1 MLIPKKILN
10 NSNNKAAL
18 YMILGGFT
26 FATMGALT
34 HALGSRIDWIVIAF
48 FRMFLTFA
56 FITTVLS
63 RERKF
68 PFILNNPLLWFRSI
82 VGSIAMLA
90 TFYALTKLPIS
101 DVAVITET
109 RPIWV
114 ALLAGFILGESTRSK
129 IWISIVLSIIGV
141 LIIEKPYFEQKNFAV
156 FAALL
161 ASVLGAVVMICL
173 RILKDI
179 ESKRIVAH
187 FSGTACIVSLVC
199 LLIFKKDIIPGIQ
212 FDVITIAMLL
222 GVGIFGTIGQLAMTK
237 AFAIGEA
244 PVVATAG
251 FIKIGFSAVY
261 DIIIWEYVFEYSTIL
276 GILLILVATTLI
288 FNTSIFNFSNRLRD
302 FLRNSRFPY
311 Y

>member
-1 MLIPKKILN
+1 
-10 NSNNKAAL
+10 
-18 YMILGGFT
+18 MIFGGFA

-34 HALGSRIDWIVIAF
+34 HALGQRIDWLVIAF
-48 FRMFLTFA
+48 FRMFLTFI
-56 FITTVLS
+56 FITSILLKD
-63 RERKF
+63 RKF

-82 VGSIAMLA
+82 VGSVAMLA

-101 DVAVITET
+101 DVGVVTET

-114 ALLAGFILGESTRSK
+114 ALLAGIMLGESTKSK
-129 IWISIVLSIIGV
+129 IWISIIISLAGV
-141 LIIEKPYFEQKNFAV
+141 ILIERPYFEERNYAI

-173 RILKDI
+173 RILKEI

-187 FSGTACIVSLVC
+187 FSGTACIISLIC
-199 LLIFKKDIIPGIQ
+199 LLIFKDDIGSGIN
-212 FDVITIAMLL
+212 FDFTTSIMLL

-261 DIIIWEYVFEYSTIL
+261 DILIFNYVFQYSTIL
-276 GILLILVATTLI
+276 GIILILFSTILI
-288 FNTSIFNFSNRLRD
+288 LKSNIFNFSNKLRSV
-302 FLRNSRFPY
+302 LRIVRFPY

>member
-1 MLIPKKILN
+1 
-10 NSNNKAAL
+10 
-18 YMILGGFT
+18 MIFGGFA

-34 HALGSRIDWIVIAF
+34 HALGQRIDWLVIAF
-48 FRMFLTFA
+48 FRMFLTFI
-56 FITTVLS
+56 FITSILLKD
-63 RERKF
+63 RKF

-82 VGSIAMLA
+82 VGSVAMLA
-90 TFYALTKLPIS
+90 TFYALTKLPIT
-101 DVAVITET
+101 DVGVVTET

-114 ALLAGFILGESTRSK
+114 ALLAGIILGESTKSK
-129 IWISIVLSIIGV
+129 IWISIIISLAGV
-141 LIIEKPYFEQKNFAV
+141 ILIERPYFEERNYAI

-173 RILKDI
+173 RILKEI

-187 FSGTACIVSLVC
+187 FSGTACIISLIC
-199 LLIFKKDIIPGIQ
+199 LLIFKDDIGSGIN
-212 FDVITIAMLL
+212 FDFTTSIMLL

-261 DIIIWEYVFEYSTIL
+261 DILIFNYVFQYSTIL
-276 GILLILVATTLI
+276 GIILILFSTILI
-288 FNTSIFNFSNRLRD
+288 LKSNIFNFSNKLRSV
-302 FLRNSRFPY
+302 LRIVRFPY

>member
-1 MLIPKKILN
+1 
-10 NSNNKAAL
+10 
-18 YMILGGFT
+18 MIFGGFA

-34 HALGSRIDWIVIAF
+34 HALGQRIDWLVIAF
-48 FRMFLTFA
+48 FRMFLTFI
-56 FITTVLS
+56 FITSILLKD
-63 RERKF
+63 RKF

-82 VGSIAMLA
+82 VGSVAMLA

-101 DVAVITET
+101 DVGVVTET

-114 ALLAGFILGESTRSK
+114 ALLAGIILGESTKSK
-129 IWISIVLSIIGV
+129 IWISIIISLAGII
-141 LIIEKPYFEQKNFAV
+141 LIERPYFEERNYAI

-173 RILKDI
+173 RILKEI

-187 FSGTACIVSLVC
+187 FSGTACIISLIC
-199 LLIFKKDIIPGIQ
+199 LLIFKDDIGSGIN
-212 FDVITIAMLL
+212 FDFTTSIMLL

-261 DIIIWEYVFEYSTIL
+261 DILIFNYVFQYSTIL
-276 GILLILVATTLI
+276 GIILILFSTILI
-288 FNTSIFNFSNRLRD
+288 LKSNIFNFSNKLRSV
-302 FLRNSRFPY
+302 LRIARFPY

>member
-1 MLIPKKILN
+1 MLISNKILS
-10 NSNNKAAL
+10 NSNNKAVL

-56 FITTVLS
+56 FMATVLA
-63 RERKF
+63 RESKF

-101 DVAVITET
+101 DVAVVTET

-114 ALLAGFILGESTRSK
+114 ALLAGFILGESTKSR
-129 IWISIVLSIIGV
+129 IWISIVFSIVGV
-141 LIIEKPYFEQKNFAV
+141 LLIEKPHFEQRNFAV

-173 RILKDI
+173 RLLKEI

-199 LLIFKKDIIPGIQ
+199 LYIFKKDIVPGIN
-212 FDVITIAMLL
+212 FDFITITMLL

-237 AFAIGEA
+237 AFATGEA

-251 FIKIGFSAVY
+251 FVKVGFSAAY
-261 DIIIWEYVFEYSTIL
+261 DIIVWKYVFEYSTIL
-276 GILLILVATTLI
+276 GMILILGATTLI
-288 FNTSIFNFSNRLRD
+288 FNTGIFQLSTRLRD
-302 FLRNSRFPY
+302 FIRSSRFPY

>member
-1 MLIPKKILN
+1 MQIPFKIFN
-10 NSNNKAAL
+10 KSNNKAVVL
-18 YMILGGFT
+18 MIFGGFA

-34 HALGSRIDWIVIAF
+34 HALGKRIDWIVIAF
-48 FRMFLTFA
+48 FRMFLTFI
-56 FITTVLS
+56 FITSILVKD
-63 RERKF
+63 RKF
-68 PFILNNPLLWFRSI
+68 PFILNNSLLWFRSI
-82 VGSIAMLA
+82 VGSVAMLA

-101 DVAVITET
+101 DVAVVTET

-114 ALLAGFILGESTRSK
+114 ALLAGMILGESTKSK
-129 IWISIVLSIIGV
+129 IWISIILSLVGV
-141 LIIEKPYFEQKNFAV
+141 LLIEKPFFEQRNYAV

-173 RILKDI
+173 RILKEI

-187 FSGTACIVSLVC
+187 FSGTACIISLVC
-199 LLIFKKDIIPGIQ
+199 LLIFKKDILPGIN
-212 FDVITIAMLL
+212 FDFTTSIMLL

-261 DIIIWEYVFEYSTIL
+261 DILIWNYVFQYSTIL
-276 GILLILVATTLI
+276 GIILILSSTILI
-288 FNTSIFNFSNRLRD
+288 FNSNIFNFSNKLRSV
-302 FLRNSRFPY
+302 LRIVRFPY
-311 Y
+311 F

>member
-1 MLIPKKILN
+1 
-10 NSNNKAAL
+10 
-18 YMILGGFT
+18 MIFGGFA

-34 HALGSRIDWIVIAF
+34 HALGQRIDWLVIAF
-48 FRMFLTFA
+48 FRMFLTFI
-56 FITTVLS
+56 FITSILLKD
-63 RERKF
+63 REF

-82 VGSIAMLA
+82 VGSVAMLA

-101 DVAVITET
+101 DVGVVTET

-114 ALLAGFILGESTRSK
+114 ALLAGIILGESTKSK
-129 IWISIVLSIIGV
+129 IWISIIISLAGV
-141 LIIEKPYFEQKNFAV
+141 ILIERPYFEERNYAI

-173 RILKDI
+173 RILKEI

-187 FSGTACIVSLVC
+187 FSGTACIISLIC
-199 LLIFKKDIIPGIQ
+199 LLIFKDDIGSGIN
-212 FDVITIAMLL
+212 FDFTTSIMLL

-261 DIIIWEYVFEYSTIL
+261 DILIFNYVFQYSTIL
-276 GILLILVATTLI
+276 GIILILFSTILI
-288 FNTSIFNFSNRLRD
+288 LKSNIFNFSNKLRSV
-302 FLRNSRFPY
+302 LRIVRFPY